1 MRSEKKPSLAKELM
15 NKYDFKMTKS
25 LGQNFLVNEGILNE
39 IVESADLDEDDF
51 VLEIGPGIGTMTQ
64 ALSKQVKKVVAVEI
78 DKRLIP
84 ILNVALFGY
93 DNISVVNEDILKVD
107 LPKLLLE
114 NFGDQKAKVVANLPY
129 YITTPIIMMLLEGKL
144 NLKSI
149 TIMIQKEVAERITA
163 SPGGKIYGA
172 LSVAVQYY
180 AKTHLMMIVPPDAF
194 VPQPGVDSAVIR
206 IDILDKPSVA
216 VKSEKLFFDVVKA
229 AFSQRRKMLIN
240 TLTSS
245 NLNFAKEQIREIL
258 AECEIDEKRR
268 GETLSLQ
275 EFGEIADKIF
285 DKKLNK

>member
-1 MRSEKKPSLAKELM
+1 MRNEKKPSLAKELM
-15 NKYDFKMTKS
+15 NKYDFKMAKS
-25 LGQNFLVNEGILNE
+25 LGQNFLVNEMILKE
-39 IVESADLDEDDF
+39 IVESADLDENDF

-64 ALSKQVKKVVAVEI
+64 ALGKQVKKVVAVEI

-107 LPKLLLE
+107 LPKLLLD

-129 YITTPIIMMLLEGKL
+129 YITTPIIMMLLEDKL

-163 SPGGKIYGA
+163 SPGGKVYGA

-206 IDILDKPSVA
+206 IDILDKPSVE
-216 VKSEKLFFDVVKA
+216 VKNEKLFFDVVKA
-229 AFSQRRKMLIN
+229 GFSQRRKMLLN

-245 NLNFAKEQIREIL
+245 NLNFTKEQIREIL
-258 AECEIDEKRR
+258 AECGIDEKRR
-268 GETLSLQ
+268 AETLSLQ
-275 EFGEIADKIF
+275 EFGKIADKIY
-285 DKKLNK
+285 DIKIK

>member
-1 MRSEKKPSLAKELM
+1 MRNEKKPSLAKELM
-15 NKYDFKMTKS
+15 NKYDFKMAKG
-25 LGQNFLVNEGILNE
+25 LGQNFLINEGVLQE
-39 IVESADLDEDDF
+39 IVESADLYENDC

-84 ILNVALFGY
+84 ILNVALFGHE
-93 DNISVVNEDILKVD
+93 NISIINEDILKVD

-163 SPGGKIYGA
+163 SPGGKAYGA

-180 AKTHLMMIVPPDAF
+180 AKTQLMMIVPPSAF

-206 IDILDKPSVA
+206 IDILDKPSVE
-216 VKSEKLFFDVVKA
+216 VKSEKLFFEVVKA
-229 AFSQRRKMLIN
+229 AFSQRRKMLLN
-240 TLTSS
+240 TMASS
-245 NLNFAKEQIREIL
+245 SLGFAKDKIREIL
-258 AECEIDEKRR
+258 SECEIDEKRR

-275 EFGEIADKIF
+275 EFGKIADKIY
-285 DKKLNK
+285 DIKLNN

>member
-1 MRSEKKPSLAKELM
+1 MRSAAKPSLAKELM
-15 NKYDFKMTKS
+15 NKYDFKMAKS
-25 LGQNFLVNEGILNE
+25 LGQNFLVNESILKE
-39 IVESADLDEDDF
+39 IVESADLDENDY

-64 ALSKQVKKVVAVEI
+64 AISKQVKKVVAVEI

-93 DNISVVNEDILKVD
+93 ENISVVNEDILKVD
-107 LPKLLLE
+107 LPKLLLD

-149 TIMIQKEVAERITA
+149 TIMIQKEVAERIAA
-163 SPGGKIYGA
+163 SPGGKVYGA

-180 AKTHLMMIVPPDAF
+180 AKTQLMMIVPPDAF

-206 IDILDKPSVA
+206 IDILDKPSVE
-216 VKSEKLFFDVVKA
+216 VKSEKLFFNVVKA
-229 AFSQRRKMLIN
+229 AFSQRRKMLLN
-240 TLTSS
+240 TMASS
-245 NLNFAKEQIREIL
+245 NLNLTKDQIREIL

-275 EFGEIADKIF
+275 EFGKIADKIY
-285 DKKLNK
+285 DIKLNK